1 MEIATALDEQLPKPN
16 LFIVSNGYSFSSEEM
31 QPKLDVVATL
41 PDRWANIVR
50 IGTTVDSTYLDE
62 LIPQITRGSTVIIS
76 GGDDTV
82 RRTLLG
88 LHKKGFT
95 GEEIDIVIAGAGGEN
110 VVAQTLHGKK
120 HHKNPLAI
128 LQNGQKRT
136 IFHTEAKMSNQQG
149 DHFRTEEFL
158 FSLGLG
164 ASAVAMSRYYNKPEW
179 RERQRNRGAL
189 AQWLVK
195 QLCAITAIAHSPT
208 IRTSRG
214 KAIDVTISGGEYSAG
229 RALKYDTNLSS
240 RRENILS
247 VAKHKNLIGNLV
259 GRKLPWGRAPGD
271 TWHGGYGTVRID
283 SIADAEIDGNNIEP
297 IPAGTTIRFQR
308 AAQGIAVLACNHS

>member
-1 MEIATALDEQLPKPN
+1 METLATSFEQPSKPD
-16 LFIVSNGYSFSSEEM
+16 LFIISNGYSFRSEEM
-31 QPKLDVVATL
+31 RPKLDAVAAL
-41 PDRWANIVR
+41 PDRWANVVR
-50 IGTTVDSTYLDE
+50 IGTTIDSAYLDE
-62 LIPQITRGSTVIIS
+62 LIPQITPGSTVIIS

-120 HHKNPLAI
+120 HHKDPMAI
-128 LQNGQKRT
+128 LQNGQKRA

-164 ASAVAMSRYYNKPEW
+164 TTAVAMHRYYNKQEW
-179 RERQRNRGAL
+179 RARQHKRGAM

-195 QLCAITAIAHSPT
+195 QLCAIAAIVHSPVLQ
-208 IRTSRG
+208 TSRG
-214 KAIDVTISGGEYSAG
+214 KAIDVTISGGEYSGG
-229 RALKYDTNLSS
+229 RALKYDTSLSNQ
-240 RRENILS
+240 RENMLS
-247 VAKHKNLIGNLV
+247 VTKRKNLVSTLL
-259 GRKLPWGRAPGD
+259 GRKLPWGRAPSD
-271 TWHGGYGTVRID
+271 TWHGGYGMVRID
-283 SIADAEIDGNNIEP
+283 SIAEAQIDGNNIEP

-308 AAQGIAVLACNHS
+308 AAQGMAVLVCRT